1 MSLLK
6 RLFGGG
12 GSDVGGRPATEPEDF
27 GDFRIYPEPQKD
39 GAGFRIAARIEKDFG
54 DETKVHH
61 LIRADVISDR
71 DECVAA
77 TIAKCKQLIEQQG
90 DRIF

>member
-12 GSDVGGRPATEPEDF
+12 GSDGNGVAAAEPETF
-27 GDFRIYPEPQKD
+27 GDYRIFPEPQKD
-39 GAGFRIAARIEKDFG
+39 GAGYRIGARIEKDFG
-54 DETKVHH
+54 EETKVHH
-61 LIRADVISDR
+61 LIRADVIADY
-71 DECVAA
+71 DECVSA
-77 TIAKCKQLIEQQG
+77 TVAKCKQLIEQQG